1 MYLVAYYAH
10 KNILLSHSYLCIYKL
25 VLIETLFFFLQKI
38 DISVFETNI
47 RFIGGFLT
55 CYAMTGDT
63 IFRDKADYIA
73 KKLLPAFQ
81 TPTGIPYSLVNLK
94 TGVSIIFKFV

>member
-1 MYLVAYYAH
+1 M
-10 KNILLSHSYLCIYKL
+10 
-25 VLIETLFFFLQKI
+25 
-38 DISVFETNI
+38 NI

-63 IFRDKADYIA
+63 IFRDKAEYIA

-94 TGVSIIFKFV
+94 SGVSIFGNFFILFQLRPRFICS

>member
-1 MYLVAYYAH
+1 M
-10 KNILLSHSYLCIYKL
+10 LL
-25 VLIETLFFFLQKI
+25 FLQKI

-63 IFRDKADYIA
+63 IFRDKAEYVA

-94 TGVSIIFKFV
+94 SGVSTNFKFFDNPTF

>member
-1 MYLVAYYAH
+1 M
-10 KNILLSHSYLCIYKL
+10 ILFS
-25 VLIETLFFFLQKI
+25 FLQKI

-73 KKLLPAFQ
+73 KKLLPAFK
-81 TPTGIPYSLVNLK
+81 TPTGVPYSLVNLK